1 MKRIVML
8 AAACAIALPAFAQN
22 VATVN
27 GKAIP
32 QKSLDQFVKLLVT
45 QGATDSPQLRE
56 QVKQEMI
63 NRQIFVQAAESNG
76 IAKQADVQTEIELA
90 RQGILVRALMADYLA
105 KHPVSD
111 AKVTAEYEKIKKEQA
126 GKMEYKVR
134 HILVEDEKTANDLL
148 TQLKGNK
155 GKFDDLAKKNSKDP
169 GSAERVA
176 TWVGLPDQLRAAFR
190 SGRHAAEEGPTGRQ
204 ARPDAVRLAHH
215 PGRRHPPGAVP
226 AAGSG
231 APADRGNAAPANPGR
246 LPEGPAREGQD
257 PVRIG

>member
-1 MKRIVML
+1 
-8 AAACAIALPAFAQN
+8 
-22 VATVN
+22 
-27 GKAIP
+27 
-32 QKSLDQFVKLLVT
+32 
-45 QGATDSPQLRE
+45 
-56 QVKQEMI
+56 MI

-155 GKFDDLAKKNSKDP
+155 GKFDDLAKKNSMIPAAPK
-169 GSAERVA
+169 RVA
-176 TWVGLPDQLRAAFR
+176 TWLAPRPTTCSLR

-231 APADRGNAAPANPGR
+231 APADRGNAAPAKPW
-246 LPEGPAREGQD
+246 PTTEGPAREGQD

>member
-1 MKRIVML
+1 
-8 AAACAIALPAFAQN
+8 
-22 VATVN
+22 
-27 GKAIP
+27 
-32 QKSLDQFVKLLVT
+32 
-45 QGATDSPQLRE
+45 
-56 QVKQEMI
+56 MI

-169 GSAERVA
+169 GSAEKGGDL
-176 TWVGLPDQLRAAFR
+176 VGLPDQLRAAFAQAVTQLKKGQLVDKPVQTQFGWHIIQVDDTR
-190 SGRHAAEEGPTGRQ
+190 PVQFPPLDQVRPQIEEMLRQ
-204 ARPDAVRLAHH
+204 QTLADYQK
-215 PGRRHPPGAVP
+215 R
-226 AAGSG
+226 
-231 APADRGNAAPANPGR
+231 
-246 LPEGPAREGQD
+246 PAREGQD

>member
-1 MKRIVML
+1 
-8 AAACAIALPAFAQN
+8 
-22 VATVN
+22 
-27 GKAIP
+27 
-32 QKSLDQFVKLLVT
+32 
-45 QGATDSPQLRE
+45 
-56 QVKQEMI
+56 MI

-176 TWVGLPDQLRAAFR
+176 TWLGSPTNYVQPFAQAVTQLKKGQLVDKPVQTQFGWHIIQVDDTRPVQFPPLDQVRPQIEEMLRQQ
-190 SGRHAAEEGPTGRQ
+190 T
-204 ARPDAVRLAHH
+204 LA
-215 PGRRHPPGAVP
+215 
-226 AAGSG
+226 
-231 APADRGNAAPANPGR
+231 DYQKD
-246 LPEGPAREGQD
+246 LREKAKIQ
-257 PVRIG
+257 

>member
-1 MKRIVML
+1 
-8 AAACAIALPAFAQN
+8 
-22 VATVN
+22 
-27 GKAIP
+27 
-32 QKSLDQFVKLLVT
+32 
-45 QGATDSPQLRE
+45 
-56 QVKQEMI
+56 MI

-176 TWVGLPDQLRAAFR
+176 TWVGLPTNYVQPFAQAVTQLKKGQLVDKPVQTQF
-190 SGRHAAEEGPTGRQ
+190 GW
-204 ARPDAVRLAHH
+204 HH

-226 AAGSG
+226 
-231 APADRGNAAPANPGR
+231 PLDQVRPQIEEMLRQQTLADYQKD
-246 LPEGPAREGQD
+246 LREAKIQ
-257 PVRIG
+257 

>member
-1 MKRIVML
+1 
-8 AAACAIALPAFAQN
+8 
-22 VATVN
+22 
-27 GKAIP
+27 
-32 QKSLDQFVKLLVT
+32 
-45 QGATDSPQLRE
+45 
-56 QVKQEMI
+56 MI

-134 HILVEDEKTANDLL
+134 HILVEDEKDRQRPADPTEGQQGQVRRSGQEEL
-148 TQLKGNK
+148 Q
-155 GKFDDLAKKNSKDP
+155 DP

-176 TWVGLPDQLRAAFR
+176 TWVGLDQLRSLAQAVTQLKKGQLVDKPVQTQFGWHIIQVDDTR
-190 SGRHAAEEGPTGRQ
+190 PVQFPPLDQVRPQIEEMLRQ
-204 ARPDAVRLAHH
+204 QTLA
-215 PGRRHPPGAVP
+215 
-226 AAGSG
+226 
-231 APADRGNAAPANPGR
+231 DYQKD
-246 LPEGPAREGQD
+246 LRESQD

>member
-1 MKRIVML
+1 
-8 AAACAIALPAFAQN
+8 
-22 VATVN
+22 
-27 GKAIP
+27 
-32 QKSLDQFVKLLVT
+32 
-45 QGATDSPQLRE
+45 
-56 QVKQEMI
+56 MI

-155 GKFDDLAKKNSKDP
+155 GKFDDLAKKNSGSRQRRKGWRP
-169 GSAERVA
+169 GWAPRPTTCS
-176 TWVGLPDQLRAAFR
+176 LSLRPSR
-190 SGRHAAEEGPTGRQ
+190 S
-204 ARPDAVRLAHH
+204 
-215 PGRRHPPGAVP
+215 
-226 AAGSG
+226 
-231 APADRGNAAPANPGR
+231 
-246 LPEGPAREGQD
+246 
-257 PVRIG
+257 